1 MEDILRSIYQ
11 ERASA
16 ASTLGILL
24 IEKKDYAADITD
36 SFDYTLLVITES
48 DEVSVQVK
56 HYAYKDQKAA
66 LHIVS
71 MKQVQEWLLLG
82 SNRRLTEWLHDGKI
96 IFDRN
101 ENISELKKEIHEF
114 PFSGRRLKQG
124 LAFAR
129 LIKRYVQGKSSFDTG
144 HYLDAYNHMIHS
156 LHHLAR
162 LEVINSGFYPEVT
175 VWEQIRH
182 IEPQIYKL
190 YEELI
195 MSEESLEKRLELL
208 FLASEFLIYSR
219 INVGTQHLTH
229 ILNSTEEPW
238 TISDMMNHPE
248 LKYYALDLVVLVE
261 YLVDKGFIDVVLVET
276 KGNDLY
282 HRLYKIS

>member
-11 ERASA
+11 ERASLT
-16 ASTLGILL
+16 STLGILL
-24 IEKKDYAADITD
+24 IEKKDYTSDITD

-48 DEVSVQVK
+48 DEASVQVK
-56 HYAYKDQKAA
+56 HYSYKDKKAA

-71 MKQVQEWLLLG
+71 MQQVEEWLLLG
-82 SNRRLTEWLHDGKI
+82 SNRRLTEWLHNGKI

-101 ENISELKKEIHEF
+101 ENIEGLKREIHDF

-129 LIKRYVQGKSSFDTG
+129 LVKRYVQGKSSFDTG
-144 HYLDAYNHMIHS
+144 HYLDAYNHMVHS

-162 LEVINSGFYPEVT
+162 LEIINSGFYPEVT
-175 VWEQIRH
+175 VWEQVRH

-195 MSEESLEKRLELL
+195 TSEESLEKRLELL
-208 FLASEFLIYSR
+208 FLASEFMIYSR
-219 INVGTQHLTH
+219 TNVGTQHLTH
-229 ILNSTEEPW
+229 ILSSKSEPW
-238 TISDMMNHPE
+238 TIADMMNHPE
-248 LKYYALDLVVLVE
+248 LKFYSVDLVVLIE
-261 YLVDKGFIDVVLVET
+261 YLVDKGIIDVVLVQT